1 MRITVA
7 EVYYYRYGN
16 TGGKVP
22 SHRSSRHCRM
32 HNGWMLKRTVF
43 VFSLLVSSASFA
55 QNPLP
60 LASHPASSSATAP
73 EQPPAAQAGQSPSI
87 TLPTVIVTAERE
99 TNDIKDVPASVTAVT
114 AQTIADSGLRAI
126 TDAVIFAPNSVFTE
140 FTARK
145 VSNARFRGIGS
156 SPGNPAITTYID
168 GVPQLNSNSSNIELL
183 DVSQI
188 EFVRGP
194 QSPLFGRNTLGG
206 IVNVTST
213 RPSMSR
219 WTGSV
224 FAPFGNVGLKE
235 VRGNV
240 SGPVGSIAAIGIAA
254 GTQRRDGYT
263 VNTITGNDVDWRD
276 GTFAKAQVMV
286 LPNAN
291 WEGRFIYA
299 HERNRDGD
307 YALGD
312 LDAIRA
318 TPFHVARDFE
328 GFTNRDINSATVNLR
343 GTGQTFSIEST
354 TGFVKWNTEDATD
367 LDYTPLPLATRTN
380 DEADRQFTQEI
391 RLASPDNAP
400 FALTDT
406 FLLKWQAGIEY
417 FNQAYEQDAINTLGA
432 FVLSPQIPF
441 PVAMHSPEAQIDNA
455 GMGVFARGTMTF
467 NDNLDLTAGLRFD
480 YESSDAVL
488 RTFFEPALPGENVVA
503 AEQSFSDVS
512 PQFSVGYRVTPEHN
526 FYASAARGYKAGGYN
541 PAALPGN
548 EAFGEEHAW
557 HVEAGLK
564 SSMAGGKV
572 AATAAVFFIDW
583 DDLQLN
589 VPNPFVPGQFYIA
602 NVGGATSSGIEF
614 DVTAK
619 PTPMLDVFASFGY
632 TNASF
637 ADGTTSM
644 GVDVSGNK
652 LPFTPDYTALFGAQ
666 LSREVTS
673 SVNAFVRGEAVLSGA
688 FQYDEANSRG
698 QDAYSLVNVR
708 AGARS
713 KYLFG
718 EVFVRNAFQT
728 RYVPIAIPY
737 QFAQSGFIGE
747 NGRPRTFGVSVGVTF

>member
-1 MRITVA
+1 V
-7 EVYYYRYGN
+7 V
-16 TGGKVP
+16 
-22 SHRSSRHCRM
+22 
-32 HNGWMLKRTVF
+32 
-43 VFSLLVSSASFA
+43 
-55 QNPLP
+55 
-60 LASHPASSSATAP
+60 
-73 EQPPAAQAGQSPSI
+73 
-87 TLPTVIVTAERE
+87 VTAEKE
-99 TNDIKDVPASVTAVT
+99 PADVKDVPASVTAVT
-114 AQTIADSGLRAI
+114 AQTISDSGLRAI

-183 DVSQI
+183 DVNQI

-219 WTGSV
+219 WTGAA

-240 SGPVGSIAAIGIAA
+240 SGPVGDKAAIGIAA

-263 VNTITGNDVDWRD
+263 VNALTGNDLDWRD

-343 GTGQTFSIEST
+343 GTGENFSIEST
-354 TGFVKWNTEDATD
+354 TGFVKWSTEDATD

-380 DEADRQFTQEI
+380 EEADRQFTQEV

-406 FLLKWQAGIEY
+406 LLLKWQAGIEY

-455 GMGVFARGTMTF
+455 GVGLFARGTVTF
-467 NDNLDLTAGLRFD
+467 NDSLDLTAGLRFD
-480 YESSDAVL
+480 HESSDAVL

-512 PQFSVGYRVTPEHN
+512 PQFAVGYRVTPEHN

-557 HVEAGLK
+557 HVEAGVK
-564 SSMAGGKV
+564 SSMAGGRV

-614 DVTAK
+614 DVAAK

-666 LSREVTS
+666 LSRELTS

-708 AGARS
+708 AGARTR
-713 KYLFG
+713 YLFG

>member
-1 MRITVA
+1 MA
-7 EVYYYRYGN
+7 YRF
-16 TGGKVP
+16 
-22 SHRSSRHCRM
+22 
-32 HNGWMLKRTVF
+32 W
-43 VFSLLVSSASFA
+43 LVSSFLALAPTAFA
-55 QNPLP
+55 Q
-60 LASHPASSSATAP
+60 S
-73 EQPPAAQAGQSPSI
+73 QPPAV
-87 TLPTVIVTAERE
+87 TLPTVLVTAERE
-99 TNDIKDVPASVTAVT
+99 TADVKDVAGSVTAVT
-114 AQTIADSGLRAI
+114 QQTLIDSGIRAV
-126 TDAVIFAPNSVFTE
+126 TEAAIFAPNTVFTE

-206 IVNVTST
+206 IVNVTSA
-213 RPSMSR
+213 RPSMSD
-219 WTGSV
+219 WTGTV
-224 FAPFGNVGLKE
+224 IAPFGNVGQKE

-240 SGPVGSIAAIGIAA
+240 SGPVGNKAAVGFAA

-263 VNTITGNDVDWRD
+263 VNGITGNDLDYRD
-276 GTFAKAQVMV
+276 GTFAKAQ
-286 LPNAN
+286 LLLIPNAN

-318 TPFHVARDFE
+318 TPFRVARDFE
-328 GFTNRDINSATVNLR
+328 GFTHRDINSATFNLR
-343 GTGQTFSIEST
+343 GTGQTFAIETT

-380 DEADRQFTQEI
+380 DEADRQFTQEVRI
-391 RLASPDNAP
+391 ASPENAP
-400 FALTDT
+400 LQLTDSLT
-406 FLLKWQAGIEY
+406 MKWQAGIEY
-417 FNQAYEQDAINTLGA
+417 FNQAYEQDAVNTLSA

-441 PVAMHSPEAQIDNA
+441 PVALHSPEAQIDNA
-455 GMGVFARGTMTF
+455 GMGVFARSTF
-467 NDNLDLTAGLRFD
+467 TLNSNLDLTAGLRFD
-480 YESSDAVL
+480 HEASDAVL
-488 RTFFEPALPGENVVA
+488 RTFFEPSLPGENVVT

-512 PQFSVGYRVTPEHN
+512 PQFAVGYRVNTQYN
-526 FYASAARGYKAGGYN
+526 VYASAARGYKAGGFN
-541 PAALPGN
+541 PAAIPGS
-548 EAFGEEHAW
+548 EAYGEEHAW
-557 HVEAGLK
+557 HLEGGVK
-564 SSMAGGKV
+564 SSLAGGKI

-589 VPNPFVPGQFYIA
+589 VPNPFVPGQFYIS
-602 NVGGATSSGIEF
+602 NVGAATSSGVEV

-619 PTPMLDVFASFGY
+619 PMPMLDVFASFGY

-644 GVDVSGNK
+644 GVDVSGNT

-666 LSREVTS
+666 WGRGITS
-673 SVNAFVRGEAVLSGA
+673 SISGFLRAEAVLTGG
-688 FQYDEANSRG
+688 FDYDEANTRG
-698 QDAYSLVNVR
+698 QEAYSIVNIR
-708 AGARS
+708 AGARAR
-713 KYLFG
+713 YLFG
-718 EVFVRNAFQT
+718 EIFVRNAFQT

-747 NGRPRTFGVSVGVTF
+747 MGRPRTFGVSVGVTF